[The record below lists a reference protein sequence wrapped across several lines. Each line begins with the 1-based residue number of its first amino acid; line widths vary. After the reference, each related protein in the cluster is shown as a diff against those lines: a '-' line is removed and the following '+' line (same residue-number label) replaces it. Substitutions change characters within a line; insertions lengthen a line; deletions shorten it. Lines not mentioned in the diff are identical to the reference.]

1 MVCGEA
7 SHDDEKARLIPAFCL
22 QKHIRISLYDFMI
35 LTPDQT
41 VEALRAAGE
50 PTRLRVLSLLAG
62 DELSVMELSR
72 ILDQS
77 QPRVSRHLKLMTEA
91 GLIERFPD
99 GARVFYRLTSDA
111 PARRLIDTILDVLDV
126 SAGEADDRRLEEVRR
141 ERESAAEAYFE
152 RVAPQWDRIR
162 SLYVSETA
170 VEAAIQKAAGDG
182 PFDRIVDLGTGSG
195 RMLTLLGKKAK
206 MSVGLDLSHNML
218 NIARANVARAG
229 LDKVE
234 LRHGDIFATR
244 LSPESADLVLVH
256 QVLHYLADPATAV
269 AEAARLV
276 SPGGRLL
283 IVDFAPHQLEH
294 LREEHQHR
302 RLGFSDAEMCGWLDE
317 AGLVPSAPIA
327 LPPDTDGLTV
337 VIWTARRPTEARAN
351 AA

>member
-1 MVCGEA
+1 M
-7 SHDDEKARLIPAFCL
+7 
-22 QKHIRISLYDFMI
+22 SLTADH
-35 LTPDQT
+35 T

-62 DELSVMELSR
+62 EELSVMELSR

-77 QPRVSRHLKLMTEA
+77 QPRVSRHLKLMTDA

-111 PARRLIDTILDVLDV
+111 PARRLIDTVLDVLDGG
-126 SAGEADDRRLEEVRR
+126 AGEADDRRLEEVRQDR
-141 ERESAAEAYFE
+141 EVAAGAYFE
-152 RVAPQWDRIR
+152 RIAPQWDRIR
-162 SLYVSETA
+162 SLYVSESA

-182 PFDRIVDLGTGSG
+182 PFERVVDLGTGSG

-206 MSVGLDLSHNML
+206 MSLGLDLSQNML
-218 NIARANVARAG
+218 NIARANVTKAG
-229 LDKVE
+229 LDRVE

-244 LSPESADLVLVH
+244 LPEQSADLVLVH
-256 QVLHYLADPATAV
+256 QVLHYLADPAAAV

-276 SPGGRLL
+276 STGGRLL
-283 IVDFAPHQLEH
+283 IVDFAPHTLEH

-302 RLGFSDAEMCGWLDE
+302 RLGFSDEEMRRWLGE
-317 AGLVPSAPIA
+317 AGLSASAPIA

-337 VIWTARRPTEARAN
+337 VIWTAERTAEAKARRA
-351 AA
+351 